1 MKLLLVTS
9 RYPWPPRKG
18 DQMRALQMLDILAA
32 GHAVTLLTPA
42 PIAGQPAPPADVP
55 YRIELYEAGGMA
67 RLRGMARAVARRL
80 PLQTGLFYQPD
91 LSRKLRA
98 LAPEHD
104 LCILQLVR
112 LAIHAEDLGGTPFIV
127 DLIDSL
133 ALNLSQ
139 RAAVDRWWLAP
150 LLGLEARRLALAERR
165 LAERSARLLVVCE
178 RDRQALASR
187 MPAKLAAKISVVRL
201 AVSEREVEPPLD
213 GEKLWR
219 EGDKGPVLALTGNLG
234 YFVNADAVAWW
245 LRDVWPQLRNVRPDV
260 RLVVA
265 GDRPSPALRRQIESA
280 GARLIE
286 SPRDLLSVIAQ
297 ATLSIAPMRCGS
309 GVPVKVLE
317 AWAVGVPVVATPW
330 AAAGT
335 SGRQG
340 EDFILAGQHPVEW
353 VTAITDLLGNPSARR
368 WLVENG
374 RRRLVADYSL
384 ETVRRQL
391 LDVIRAVTPE
401 TSVVEVGVPAEITR
415 LV

>member
-9 RYPWPPRKG
+9 RYPWPPRRG
-18 DQMRALQMLDILAA
+18 DQMRALQMLDLLAA
-32 GHAVTLLTPA
+32 EHAVTLLAPA
-42 PIAGQPAPPADVP
+42 PARDQAPPPTEAPCRV
-55 YRIELYEAGGMA
+55 ELYRPTGTAVLQGMT
-67 RLRGMARAVARRL
+67 RAIARRL

-91 LSRKLRA
+91 LGRKLRA

-104 LCILQLVR
+104 LAILQLVR
-112 LAIHAEDLGGTPFIV
+112 LAIHADDLGDTPFLV

-133 ALNLSQ
+133 SLNLSQ
-139 RAAVDRWWLAP
+139 RAAVDRRWLAP
-150 LLGLEARRLALAERR
+150 LLKVEARRLALAERR
-165 LAERSARLLVVCE
+165 LAERALRLLVVCE
-178 RDRQALASR
+178 RDRQALANR
-187 MPAKLAAKISVVRL
+187 MPAELAARISVVRL
-201 AVSEREVEPPLD
+201 AVGDRKVEPPLD

-219 EGDKGPVLALTGNLG
+219 EGDKGPVLAITGNLG
-234 YFVNADAVAWW
+234 YFVNADAVSWW
-245 LRDVWPQLRNVRPDV
+245 LRDVWPQLRHVRPDV

-265 GDRPSPALRRQIESA
+265 GDRPSPALRRQIATA

-286 SPRDLLSVIAQ
+286 SPRDLRSVISQ

-353 VTAITDLLGNPSARR
+353 ITAVTDLLGNPSARR

-374 RRRLVADYSL
+374 RRRLAADYSR
-384 ETVRRQL
+384 ETVGKQL
-391 LDVIRAVTPE
+391 TEVIRTVAPVKALPE
-401 TSVVEVGVPAEITR
+401 SDRVPAE
-415 LV
+415 VKP

>member
-219 EGDKGPVLALTGNLG
+219 EG
-234 YFVNADAVAWW
+234 
-245 LRDVWPQLRNVRPDV
+245 
-260 RLVVA
+260 
-265 GDRPSPALRRQIESA
+265 
-280 GARLIE
+280 
-286 SPRDLLSVIAQ
+286 
-297 ATLSIAPMRCGS
+297 
-309 GVPVKVLE
+309 
-317 AWAVGVPVVATPW
+317 
-330 AAAGT
+330 
-335 SGRQG
+335 
-340 EDFILAGQHPVEW
+340 
-353 VTAITDLLGNPSARR
+353 
-368 WLVENG
+368 
-374 RRRLVADYSL
+374 
-384 ETVRRQL
+384 
-391 LDVIRAVTPE
+391 
-401 TSVVEVGVPAEITR
+401 
-415 LV
+415 